1 MKENTYMNSA
11 KEGEVKQLLVR
22 VEPET
27 KQKFML
33 KCIEN
38 NTSMQKVVN
47 DFIDKYIEE
56 EN

>member
-1 MKENTYMNSA
+1 MKENTYMNNA

-33 KCIEN
+33 KCIAN
-38 NTSMQKVVN
+38 NTSMQEVVN
-47 DFIDKYIEE
+47 SFIDKYIEE
-56 EN
+56 N